1 MIKTKDTFCSI
12 AWNHQFIGPD
22 GNIKPCCR
30 YSMPPTL
37 RKPNIKTEKSLQEQE
52 RRKRLHGSDY
62 AC

>member
-37 RKPNIKTEKSLQEQE
+37 RKPNIKTEKSLQDVFMGDLQN
-52 RRKRLHGSDY
+52 RIRDD
-62 AC
+62 